1 MLSNRAAVLAVAAS
15 MVAGLAA
22 LEWFFDLDYS
32 LGLLYLFPVVLASTV
47 VPWWQVPLAALF
59 CAYTRGQF
67 DLPVTPLEH
76 WLRFLMA
83 SVAYSGCGLLVSQ
96 ITSSRRKALSQ
107 YARIRFEQRLRYRAE
122 DQLRL
127 LAESS
132 PAAILTIGSEGNI
145 IAANRAANR
154 MLGFEGND
162 SLVDKPVAEFFPI
175 FLNALNLNPEIEQVS
190 TSATTWAKRQDHSS
204 FPAATWFSIYG
215 TGRRRNLA
223 AIVVDNSEEVRE
235 RERMHYEQLASHSQ
249 VLAGAVS
256 HEIRNLCSAIAVVGS
271 NLDRRLKL
279 ANDLDFGALKSL
291 IEALGRLAS
300 FDLSKR
306 HRTPPVAISLPE
318 IAQEFRV
325 IVEPDWS
332 DAGGSVEWILPQD
345 LPRLRVDPH
354 SLLQVLLNLSQNA
367 LRASAN
373 SERKELRLEAL
384 RREDSVALIVCD
396 AGPGVSDASHLFKAF
411 TPGSEGSG
419 LGLYISREMVKS
431 FGGDL
436 RYVPTEEGC
445 CFEITVPVTMDR
457 EISA

>member
-1 MLSNRAAVLAVAAS
+1 
-15 MVAGLAA
+15 MVAGLAW
-22 LEWFFDLDYS
+22 LEWLFQLDYS
-32 LGLLYLFPVVLASTV
+32 LGLLYLFPVILASTAV
-47 VPWWQVPLAALF
+47 VWWQVPLVALL
-59 CAYTRGQF
+59 CAFTRGQF
-67 DLPVTPLEH
+67 DLPVTELEH

-83 SVAYSGCGLLVSQ
+83 TVAYSGCGLLVNQ
-96 ITSSRRKALSQ
+96 ITSSRRKALAQ
-107 YARIRFEQRLRYRAE
+107 YLRIRFEQRLRHRAE

-132 PAAILTIGSEGNI
+132 PAAILTIGSEGNVS
-145 IAANRAANR
+145 AANRAAHQ
-154 MLGFEGND
+154 MLGFEGDD
-162 SLVDKPVAEFFPI
+162 SLVDQPIAEYFPI
-175 FLNALNLNPEIEQVS
+175 FLNALHLNPEIEQVR
-190 TSATTWAKRQDHSS
+190 TSATTWAKRKDHSS

-279 ANDLDFGALKSL
+279 ENDLDFGALKNL

-306 HRTPPVAISLPE
+306 QKMQPVTISLAE
-318 IAQEFRV
+318 IAQEFSV
-325 IVEPDWS
+325 IVEPDWN
-332 DAGGSVEWILPQD
+332 DAGGTVAWTLPED
-345 LPRLRVDPH
+345 LPRLQADPH

-367 LRASAN
+367 LKASAQ
-373 SERKELRLEAL
+373 SERKELRLEAEQ
-384 RREDSVALIVCD
+384 RGDFVALTVRD
-396 AGPGVSDASHLFKAF
+396 AGPGVEDASHLFKAF
-411 TPGSEGSG
+411 TPSATGSG

-431 FGGDL
+431 FDGDL
-436 RYVPTEEGC
+436 RYIPTEEGC
-445 CFEITVPVTMDR
+445 CFEITVPITM
-457 EISA
+457 SAER